1 MNVGVI
7 VHHDVKLHFLASMNY
22 KGIMSAMALSC
33 ESFLCTF
40 LLLFGVYLLKNSS
53 PLVIVSWKPA
63 HKHVIFLIR
72 KIGLLFFL
80 FYFSLTHIFA
90 ANEQSLVRLL

>member
-7 VHHDVKLHFLASMNY
+7 VHHDVKLHFLTSMNY
-22 KGIMSAMALSC
+22 KGIRSAMGLSC

-53 PLVIVSWKPA
+53 PLVMFHGNQHTNMSFKHRTVS
-63 HKHVIFLIR
+63 L
-72 KIGLLFFL
+72 
-80 FYFSLTHIFA
+80 YF
-90 ANEQSLVRLL
+90 